1 MALTY
6 SWPGPTGLTTT
17 TDARKNLAA
26 LVETNS
32 AGVVRSGVFPSHA
45 NPLVTARA
53 DMNVDVQQFNGVTVQ
68 FGGPVLLANDGVAQ
82 LPSVLVSPASGNNF
96 YVVYAKQNESV
107 SPGTDANNN
116 RLFGVTLSTSSFAA
130 ARALLPAGALE
141 LATVQ
146 VPSAKTATN
155 QSGVVITPTFLYTA
169 AEGGVVWARN
179 ATELA
184 AWTPA
189 DGALAY
195 QIDTSQSFQR
205 QGGAWLPLLR
215 GKTSFT
221 PSWVNFLVGPSAVS
235 AWWQTVGN
243 VCEGRAKVTLASGYS
258 LSSSGIEMN
267 PPIPA
272 ANPSDGAPIG
282 QATYIDA
289 GVAYYNGALMQ
300 GASGTLRLMHF
311 GGSSAAAATSGTAP
325 FGFGVSDSIQLA
337 WRYEV

>member
-1 MALTY
+1 MALFDG
-6 SWPGPTGLTTT
+6 WPAVSGAATFQEIRKSLAGQVVRDAAGVMRKGIFPTT
-17 TDARKNLAA
+17 AAA
-26 LVETNS
+26 LVT
-32 AGVVRSGVFPSHA
+32 G
-45 NPLVTARA
+45 TAT
-53 DMNVDVQQFNGVTVQ
+53 MNVAVASFVAALDRNGLVLVANE
-68 FGGPVLLANDGVAQ
+68 GAANVLLSSA
-82 LPSVLVSPASGNNF
+82 PASGSRWS
-96 YVVYAKQNESV
+96 VVYVKQQETEAPFSDAANGPILSRVES
-107 SPGTDANNN
+107 T
-116 RLFGVTLSTSSFAA
+116 TSAAA

-141 LATVQ
+141 LALVQ
-146 VPSAKTATN
+146 VNAGSANTNAAGVTITQTA
-155 QSGVVITPTFLYTA
+155 SFTA
-169 AEGGVVWARN
+169 MAGGIVWVRD

-189 DGALAY
+189 DGALAWR
-195 QIDTSQSFQR
+195 IDTAQSFQR

-215 GKTSFT
+215 GKTAFI

-311 GGSSAAAATSGTAP
+311 GASSAAAATSGTAP
-325 FGFGVSDSIQLA
+325 FGFGVSDSFQLA